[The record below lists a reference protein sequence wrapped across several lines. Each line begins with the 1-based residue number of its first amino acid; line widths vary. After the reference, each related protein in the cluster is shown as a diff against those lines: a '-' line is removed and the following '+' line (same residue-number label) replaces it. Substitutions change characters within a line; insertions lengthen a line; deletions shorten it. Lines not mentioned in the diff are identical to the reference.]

1 MLLTSADSSYCFWAT
16 QVSQLLPRVETRA
29 STERQ
34 LHWQDGG
41 LLLFFIADEKS
52 DFL

>member
-1 MLLTSADSSYCFWAT
+1 MRGDLEVLFLGHSGVPAT
-16 QVSQLLPRVETRA
+16 PRVETPA

-41 LLLFFIADEKS
+41 LFLFSIADEKS